1 MTILVIE
8 DHDALREVTVSA
20 LQEMGHKVRG
30 IASAEALNAELE
42 ITTPHILI
50 LDLNLPGEDGIS
62 LAGRLKRM
70 IPELGIIMVTAR
82 KELADK
88 VTGYENGADI
98 YLTKPTSLKEL
109 AAAVNALSRRITT
122 WAEASLHAS
131 VDPGELKAAER
142 ARSVQQQLISTKGKL
157 PSMEELATQYGC
169 SIRTLNSD
177 FLAEYGQTIQVYM
190 TEYRYNLAHTAVQQT
205 TIPLKVLSEQ
215 LGYSHVNH
223 FIAAFRNR
231 FGYTPGTLRKREDGE
246 GGEDIQ

>member
-20 LQEMGHKVRG
+20 LQDMGHKVRG

-42 ITTPHILI
+42 ICKPSILI

-82 KELADK
+82 KELADR

-109 AAAVNALSRRITT
+109 AAAVNALSRRITS
-122 WAEASLHAS
+122 WAEASFQVA
-131 VDPGELKAAER
+131 VDPGELKSSER
-142 ARSVQQQLISTKGKL
+142 TRAVQQQLINTKGKL
-157 PSMEELATQYGC
+157 PSMEDLATQYGC
-169 SIRTLNSD
+169 SIRTLNND
-177 FLAEYGQTIQVYM
+177 FVSEHGQTIQTYIA
-190 TEYRYNLAHTAVQQT
+190 EYRYNRAHTAVQQT

-215 LGYSHVNH
+215 FGYSHVNH

-231 FGYTPGTLRKREDGE
+231 FGYPPGTLRKREE
-246 GGEDIQ
+246 EEMFSEK